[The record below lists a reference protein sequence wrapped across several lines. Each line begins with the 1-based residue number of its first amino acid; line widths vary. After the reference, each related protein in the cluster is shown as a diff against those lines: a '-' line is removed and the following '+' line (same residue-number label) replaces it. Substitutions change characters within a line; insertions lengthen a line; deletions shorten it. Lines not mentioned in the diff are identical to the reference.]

1 MVVRAKHMGGRT
13 KPSPPTDRRK
23 ASGKTVLT
31 TRIVYITRGFALV
44 LWTATSRRSG
54 RTVRWGRSSTTTRRS
69 SAGDLHEELTEPSV
83 ASIFAYFFRLL
94 EVVVKARKIPAT
106 PARGVRVS
114 SGEYEAGLQVV
125 IPVQFLRAVLRLQES
140 FGQVGF
146 VLVLMNGY
154 TGARWSELVAL
165 RPHDHFFSA
174 PQGWSAAAG

>member
-31 TRIVYITRGFALV
+31 TRIVYITIGFALV

-140 FGQVGF
+140 FGQGVRSGADERLPGRVGR
-146 VLVLMNGY
+146 NW
-154 TGARWSELVAL
+154 WS
-165 RPHDHFFSA
+165 
-174 PQGWSAAAG
+174 